1 MKPSRPVSAPDPLLR
16 GVVMIGIAEG
26 KVVAKLYDEPG
37 EAQAASAAAAET
49 GRYEAVIL
57 AKPFQ
62 VRRRRP

>member
-16 GVVMIGIAEG
+16 RVVMIGIAEG
-26 KVVAKLYDEPG
+26 KVVAKLYEEPG
-37 EAQAASAAAAET
+37 DAQADSERAAK
-49 GRYEAVIL
+49 GGLYEAVIL